1 MNDSLALSVLKRVVD
16 SRFKNGEKI
25 KDILASYPK
34 LDAETAAMLA
44 EKYKEAAE

>member
-1 MNDSLALSVLKRVVD
+1 MDNNMALAILKRVVD
-16 SRFKNGEKI
+16 RRVRNGEKI

-34 LDAETAAMLA
+34 LDAETVAMLT